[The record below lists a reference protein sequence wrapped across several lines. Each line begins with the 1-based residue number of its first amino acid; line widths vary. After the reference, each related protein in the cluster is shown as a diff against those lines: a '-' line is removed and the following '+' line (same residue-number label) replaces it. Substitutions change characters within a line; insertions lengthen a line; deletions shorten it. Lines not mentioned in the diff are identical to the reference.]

1 MASPARA
8 YSRVMFT
15 MSRGPIRGD
24 SIVMNDAMM
33 FDVELFCNRWIG
45 AVRTWIEK
53 SGADKNVS
61 ANLPNLLQVRPRGLA
76 PYVIGMAII
85 A

>member
-1 MASPARA
+1 
-8 YSRVMFT
+8 MFT

-24 SIVMNDAMM
+24 SIIMNDAMM
-33 FDVELFCNRWIG
+33 FDVESFCQRWIS

-53 SGADKNVS
+53 SSTNENVR
-61 ANLPNLLQVRPRGLA
+61 ANLPNLLQVRPGGLA